1 MVLSTVATKLE
12 LVMFKPITITFFA
25 IFAYSFAFCKDI
37 PTRFGPLKI
46 NEQYI
51 LLYKN
56 RPLSPTI
63 RGNSS
68 LNIVNTYQ
76 VGNSDVV
83 LIQDNGGTACPASF
97 IFLSVTRN
105 GVNATER
112 FGTCSYL
119 IESKQVKESIFVKM
133 PGFMGPYQP
142 LEERME
148 AAEETH
154 VFVFKAGALTELEVT
169 KTETGTVSEALSP
182 VLVPKPVGPVTQYFT
197 QVGAFR
203 ELEDAKSH
211 RAKLLRFGIK
221 TEISGREISGRT
233 VYRVRVGPFEKLEE
247 GERAK
252 DKLDK
257 AGIETVLIRV
267 QN

>member
-1 MVLSTVATKLE
+1 
-12 LVMFKPITITFFA
+12 MFKPTVITILTL
-25 IFAYSFAFCKDI
+25 FAYSFVFCKDI
-37 PTRFGPLKI
+37 PTRFGSLKI

-68 LNIVNTYQ
+68 LSIVSTYQ

-97 IFLSVTRN
+97 IFLSVTSN
-105 GVNATER
+105 GVKATER
-112 FGTCSYL
+112 FGTCADL
-119 IESKQVKESIFVKM
+119 IESKLVKESIFVKM

-154 VFVFKAGALTELEVT
+154 VFVFKAGVLTELEVT
-169 KTETGTVSEALSP
+169 KTETGTASEASSPALVSEP
-182 VLVPKPVGPVTQYFT
+182 VDPVTQYFA

-203 ELEDAKSH
+203 RLEDAKSH

-257 AGIETVLIRV
+257 VGIETVLVRV
-267 QN
+267 QK